1 MKNGLTLNNSMIPE
15 FNKIIFGL
23 IMNVEIFLNAQ
34 DTKAV

>member
-1 MKNGLTLNNSMIPE
+1 MKNGLTLNNSMILE

-23 IMNVEIFLNAQ
+23 MMNVEIFLNAQ